1 MRCHKEED
9 ASRSYAGYP
18 GESPELNEYQY
29 RYGLRMTFRKSNAG
43 VLKKKKQPT
52 KKQQKRMPGLEL
64 GEIHE
69 GKLFS
74 SC

>member
-1 MRCHKEED
+1 M
-9 ASRSYAGYP
+9 
-18 GESPELNEYQY
+18 
-29 RYGLRMTFRKSNAG
+29 MFRKLNAG